1 MDETRPRVW
10 PAAAA
15 AGFSSQEEHL
25 TQLKGDVARGYCAR
39 HGITPAIARKV
50 RLFDSTHSWGDSIS
64 SRRLVNV

>member
-1 MDETRPRVW
+1 MDETRHRVW
-10 PAAAA
+10 PAAA

-50 RLFDSTHSWGDSIS
+50 RLLILLTPGVTQ
-64 SRRLVNV
+64 LVAVA